1 MLRYESTAWRVAAAA
16 FAGEQEASAGASL
29 QAARFDAVS
38 SRRLLLPGYI
48 VTYSTFGVQL
58 RAVVNGHNGEVWGV
72 QQEAATARMLARAL
86 SAFKS
91 MPAVPAGAEVL
102 LFHPDVRRALLALLL
117 PLLRVAAKLLF
128 FPPIFLGTVLSL
140 GGVFAHAT
148 LAPYSMQRR
157 LFQQW
162 EATRA
167 AEARAQAG
175 ARDEWRFRKAAA
187 VKEEDVY
194 AVLGLSSTAATAEE
208 VQAAFRRQ
216 LHKYH
221 PDHAA
226 AMGLD
231 VRACGERTAAILAA
245 YAVLRDKSKRAEY
258 DAGLYRGGSR
268 GA

>member
-16 FAGEQEASAGASL
+16 FAGEQEASAGGSL

-72 QQEAATARMLARAL
+72 QQEAAPARMLARAL

-128 FPPIFLGTVLSL
+128 VPPIFLGTVLSL

-162 EATRA
+162 EAPRA

-175 ARDEWRFRKAAA
+175 AQGD
-187 VKEEDVY
+187 
-194 AVLGLSSTAATAEE
+194 L
-208 VQAAFRRQ
+208 
-216 LHKYH
+216 
-221 PDHAA
+221 
-226 AMGLD
+226 
-231 VRACGERTAAILAA
+231 
-245 YAVLRDKSKRAEY
+245 
-258 DAGLYRGGSR
+258 
-268 GA
+268 